1 MLDCSFYPTGAKRG
15 FRHVFQGRHQKLLT
29 GVKIHW
35 MIKGTHF
42 QNRKWHNLDC
52 TRWQTA
58 EAPWQSTTSTV
69 FSLIHCRS
77 SHQKQLS
84 CPGVCV
90 SMLRVCAL
98 SPAVHCQ
105 SFLKTNCRS
114 SGWAGKAASAVGF
127 CAMLSSLNGT
137 HQMPYLF
144 NLWLSGLGKKG
155 GGGERERR
163 LVFQNQN
170 VNHKPS
176 LVRVYPRCILSLL
189 AQPGFWNLPTSCLI
203 F

>member
-1 MLDCSFYPTGAKRG
+1 
-15 FRHVFQGRHQKLLT
+15 
-29 GVKIHW
+29 

-58 EAPWQSTTSTV
+58 EAPRQSTSTV
-69 FSLIHCRS
+69 FSWWLELTRPLPFKNHP
-77 SHQKQLS
+77 KQLS

-90 SMLRVCAL
+90 PVLHVCAL
-98 SPAVHCQ
+98 SPEVHCQ
-105 SFLKTNCRS
+105 GFLKTHCRS

-144 NLWLSGLGKKG
+144 NLWLSGLGKKR
-155 GGGERERR
+155 GGGEKRERR
-163 LVFQNQN
+163 LVFKTRMSTIN
-170 VNHKPS
+170 PLWS
-176 LVRVYPRCILSLL
+176 GCIRGVYSFLH
-189 AQPGFWNLPTSCLI
+189 NLGSETFLPPVL
-203 F
+203 FFK